1 MKCTCTALTQALL
14 AVSKSGLLI
23 VAIPLAGFW
32 YGSFW
37 ALIPSMTSELFGNRH
52 VASNYGLIQLA
63 VSSGSLVFSSLIA
76 ASVYTVAADDGPTDD
91 DGDDGTEENCE
102 GFSCY
107 RTTFLAAA
115 ATNAVAVV
123 CGLVL
128 HRINS
133 SLGAKH

>member
-1 MKCTCTALTQALL
+1 M
-14 AVSKSGLLI
+14 GLLDI
-23 VAIPLAGFW
+23 IGGAGARRPTRGTCFVHL
-32 YGSFW
+32 G
-37 ALIPSMTSELFGNRH
+37 
-52 VASNYGLIQLA
+52 
-63 VSSGSLVFSSLIA
+63 VSGRAERFTLERTA
-76 ASVYTVAADDGPTDD
+76 WNEASVACPDERGFQPQRAPIAADDGPTDD
-91 DGDDGTEENCE
+91 DGDDGTEENCD

-128 HRINS
+128 HRINN